1 MNDVTLNGIKPA
13 SLPVASPSQFK
24 KGVHSYAEDGDG
36 MLREPGKVLSFQG
49 VLPGKVPVLPLC
61 VKH

>member
-13 SLPVASPSQFK
+13 SLPVVSPSQFK

-36 MLREPGKVLSFQG
+36 MLREPGNVLSFQG
-49 VLPGKVPVLPLC
+49 CFLGRFQFYPC
-61 VKH
+61 A